1 MDFEDVVD
9 PVLNLEQFAEDDLL
23 DWDFGAVRI

>member
-9 PVLNLEQFAEDDLL
+9 PVLNLEQFTEDDLL

>member
-9 PVLNLEQFAEDDLL
+9 PVLNLEQFTEDDVL
-23 DWDFGAVRI
+23 DWDFGVARI